1 MKNFKPILTAMSL
14 CMALA
19 AAAAPVRQ
27 HLHDDWQFR
36 QARLNNWYPAT
47 VPGTVHTDLMANR
60 IIEDPYFRL
69 NERGVQWVD
78 KEDWIYETH
87 FEADAGLLAR
97 ERIELVFEGLDTY
110 ADVYLNDEKVL
121 AADNMFRRWRTE
133 VKRLLRPGENTL
145 KVYFHSPIKVDLPK
159 YDSLPYR
166 YEAVNDQS
174 ANGGLFDKRVSVF
187 ARKAG
192 YHYGWDWGPRL
203 PDAGLFR
210 EASVLAVKTARLAQV
225 FVGQEHHVTGK
236 TVHGNVVD
244 FVRLTADAEIEW
256 MPGVTDG
263 KVKIVMTVTS
273 PDGKTVLTAESGTM
287 DPLTNS
293 APAKNLTGLTCD
305 LRNNHVQASL
315 TVENPELWW
324 PNGYGAQALYQVKVE
339 LVADDI
345 LDTWEK
351 KMGLRTITVNTDVM
365 EDEVFDEHMTGQSPD
380 YDDGDNMIMTNG
392 EKKIIITDKPA
403 KTVKGRNFAYEING
417 LQIFAMGAD
426 YIPEDNILTRQ
437 TRERT
442 DLLLKSAQEA
452 NFNSL
457 RVWGGGYFL
466 DDFFYDVCDE
476 RGLLIWHDF
485 MFACASYELTDDFE
499 ENISAEIRQN
509 MRRLRSHASIAL
521 WCGNNEME
529 TQYETLAWQKSKK
542 QTYDYIH
549 LYEYIIPKIVKE
561 EDPEKFYWPSSP
573 SSGGNYEN
581 SNAEN
586 VGDTHYWGVWHG
598 SEPFTAY
605 RSHHYRFLSEFGFQ
619 SFPALQTVKR
629 FTEDGDRNIFSRVME
644 MHQRNTAANGKI
656 LNYISQTY
664 LYPKNFDE
672 LLYCSQ
678 LLQADAIRYGVEHFR
693 RFRGTC
699 MGAVVWQLNDIWP
712 VASWASVDYYGNWKA
727 LQYAEKKMFAPVL
740 LSCEEHGEIDQK
752 PFVNT
757 LPHPIDVSAD
767 LHVANETGEPIVG
780 TVKWSLCR
788 PDSSVVKEGAFEVNA
803 PAYGGQW
810 MPHLDFNDQDPLEVH
825 LTYEL
830 VVDGNVV
837 SSGSTLF
844 CAPKHY
850 HFADPKLSV
859 SVDGDTVTVTAENFA
874 KSVSVETE
882 NGVLRLDDN
891 FVDMEA
897 GTKTFRILPTADFT
911 AEGTGVSGAYRV
923 RSVYETAER

>member
-1 MKNFKPILTAMSL
+1 
-14 CMALA
+14 
-19 AAAAPVRQ
+19 
-27 HLHDDWQFR
+27 
-36 QARLNNWYPAT
+36 
-47 VPGTVHTDLMANR
+47 
-60 IIEDPYFRL
+60 
-69 NERGVQWVD
+69 
-78 KEDWIYETH
+78 
-87 FEADAGLLAR
+87 
-97 ERIELVFEGLDTY
+97 
-110 ADVYLNDEKVL
+110 
-121 AADNMFRRWRTE
+121 
-133 VKRLLRPGENTL
+133 
-145 KVYFHSPIKVDLPK
+145 
-159 YDSLPYR
+159 
-166 YEAVNDQS
+166 
-174 ANGGLFDKRVSVF
+174 
-187 ARKAG
+187 
-192 YHYGWDWGPRL
+192 
-203 PDAGLFR
+203 
-210 EASVLAVKTARLAQV
+210 
-225 FVGQEHHVTGK
+225 
-236 TVHGNVVD
+236 
-244 FVRLTADAEIEW
+244 
-256 MPGVTDG
+256 
-263 KVKIVMTVTS
+263 
-273 PDGKTVLTAESGTM
+273 
-287 DPLTNS
+287 
-293 APAKNLTGLTCD
+293 
-305 LRNNHVQASL
+305 
-315 TVENPELWW
+315 
-324 PNGYGAQALYQVKVE
+324 
-339 LVADDI
+339 
-345 LDTWEK
+345 
-351 KMGLRTITVNTDVM
+351 
-365 EDEVFDEHMTGQSPD
+365 
-380 YDDGDNMIMTNG
+380 
-392 EKKIIITDKPA
+392 
-403 KTVKGRNFAYEING
+403 
-417 LQIFAMGAD
+417 
-426 YIPEDNILTRQ
+426 
-437 TRERT
+437 
-442 DLLLKSAQEA
+442 
-452 NFNSL
+452 
-457 RVWGGGYFL
+457 
-466 DDFFYDVCDE
+466 
-476 RGLLIWHDF
+476 
-485 MFACASYELTDDFE
+485 
-499 ENISAEIRQN
+499 

-788 PDSSVVKEGAFEVNA
+788 PDSSVVKEVNA